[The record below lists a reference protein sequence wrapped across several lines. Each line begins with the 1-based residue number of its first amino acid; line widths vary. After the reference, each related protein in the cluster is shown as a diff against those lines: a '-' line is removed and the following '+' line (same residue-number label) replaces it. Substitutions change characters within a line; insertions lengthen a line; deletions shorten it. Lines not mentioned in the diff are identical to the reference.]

1 MEDTTARRPILPPE
15 ILEQIVDELEGS
27 FPALK
32 SCSLV
37 CHDWLAR
44 TRCHLF
50 RSITLPP
57 TDHNLP
63 NTFEDIS
70 PATFDGTSVL
80 GLLHSS
86 PFLTNYVRRLTLDFR
101 YSAQLVCAS
110 EPYLVDLIPRMKQLV
125 HLTLFMFPI
134 HNLSSSMERLLKS
147 DLLNAS
153 PLLRTITIDSCVFED
168 ARSFWDIL
176 HHASQLSS
184 LEHLT
189 LIGLVLKR
197 LPSEQEVDEI
207 AKSPKDDPAGLPKKR
222 ARLHSLE
229 LGQMSVFPLFSA
241 LFTDPNALFDLTA
254 LRRVKI
260 RDIGALFFYAEL
272 WRVVGSSITHLD
284 FEVGK
289 YVRDEYVQPHFSSF
303 TSLTHLTLSVVM
315 SRFHLQN
322 LLMVLSHVHLIP
334 TLRHLHIVWPQ
345 LNTTW
350 DVFADAPGCN
360 ALDVVLAGLN
370 VLIRGLEKI
379 TIEMRCHCWQHRG
392 LDSVEDCEK
401 RMLVRTD
408 RTGLLDFQVLQI
420 SGYTMYGEPIFL
432 C

>member
-44 TRCHLF
+44 TRRHLF

-110 EPYLVDLIPRMKQLV
+110 EPYLVDLVPRMKQLV

-147 DLLNAS
+147 DLLNCQPSIADHNNR
-153 PLLRTITIDSCVFED
+153 L
-168 ARSFWDIL
+168 
-176 HHASQLSS
+176 LSS

-197 LPSEQEVDEI
+197 IPSEQEADEV
-207 AKSPKDDPAGLPKKR
+207 ARPPKDDPAGLPKKR

-379 TIEMRCHCWQHRG
+379 TIEMRS
-392 LDSVEDCEK
+392 DVS
-401 RMLVRTD
+401 
-408 RTGLLDFQVLQI
+408 
-420 SGYTMYGEPIFL
+420 
-432 C
+432 

>member
-15 ILEQIVDELEGS
+15 ILEQIVDELEDS
-27 FPALK
+27 FPTLK

-44 TRCHLF
+44 TRRHLF

-57 TDHNLP
+57 TDHDLP
-63 NTFEDIS
+63 NTYENIS

-110 EPYLVDLIPRMKQLV
+110 EPYLVDLVPKMKQLV

-134 HNLSSSMERLLKS
+134 HNLPSNMGRLLKS

-153 PLLRTITIDSCVFED
+153 PLLQTITIDSCVFED
-168 ARSFWDIL
+168 AGSFWDLL
-176 HHASQLSS
+176 HRASQLSS

-197 LPSEQEVDEI
+197 IPSEQEVNEV
-207 AKSPKDDPAGLPKKR
+207 AKSSEDDPAADLPKKR

-241 LFTDPNALFDLTA
+241 LFTDPNALFDLTT

-289 YVRDEYVQPHFSSF
+289 YGEISIQP
-303 TSLTHLTLSVVM
+303 TATV
-315 SRFHLQN
+315 
-322 LLMVLSHVHLIP
+322 
-334 TLRHLHIVWPQ
+334 
-345 LNTTW
+345 
-350 DVFADAPGCN
+350 
-360 ALDVVLAGLN
+360 
-370 VLIRGLEKI
+370 
-379 TIEMRCHCWQHRG
+379 
-392 LDSVEDCEK
+392 
-401 RMLVRTD
+401 
-408 RTGLLDFQVLQI
+408 
-420 SGYTMYGEPIFL
+420 
-432 C
+432 